1 MIQEIRSKIIID
13 KLSII
18 SATKVKVRRNGT
30 EQIIKIN
37 EIVLD
42 DILEINNGDQIITD
56 SIIVDGACEVN
67 ESFITGESKPIYKK
81 KGDMLLSGSFV
92 VSGKCLV
99 KVEHIG
105 KDNYTSLISSE
116 AKYLKK

>member
-42 DILEINNGDQIITD
+42 DILEINNGI
-56 SIIVDGACEVN
+56 
-67 ESFITGESKPIYKK
+67 K
-81 KGDMLLSGSFV
+81 
-92 VSGKCLV
+92 
-99 KVEHIG
+99 
-105 KDNYTSLISSE
+105 
-116 AKYLKK
+116 